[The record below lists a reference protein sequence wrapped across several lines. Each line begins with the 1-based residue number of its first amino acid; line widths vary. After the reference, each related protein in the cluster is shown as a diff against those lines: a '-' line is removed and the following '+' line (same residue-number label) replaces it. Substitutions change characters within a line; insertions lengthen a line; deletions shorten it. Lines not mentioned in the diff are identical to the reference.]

1 MQYYP
6 LVTGDSSIFLS
17 IQDDETLPND
27 VNTCSN
33 LSRILNADFDT
44 SRSTLIVNGTALSS
58 NERKFNLSHT
68 RSSNLLTKEI
78 NFQYNTSD
86 EGFYV
91 FLLYTNSKNIEYNRC
106 HDYIY
111 NYDLN
116 IRHLSLSIFH
126 FNLRTYSK

>member
-6 LVTGDSSIFLS
+6 LVTGDSSTLLS

-27 VNTCSN
+27 VNTCSLLRRVFN
-33 LSRILNADFDT
+33 NFDD
-44 SRSTLIVNGTALSS
+44 TLIINGTALSS

-86 EGFYV
+86 EGFYIYI
-91 FLLYTNSKNIEYNRC
+91 LYTDSNNVYFRN
-106 HDYIY
+106 H
-111 NYDLN
+111 
-116 IRHLSLSIFH
+116 IF
-126 FNLRTYSK
+126 FWIWMP